1 MRFNLVVLFVILLS
15 FYSCG
20 REEKTVYDFPLEQSL
35 KSDKEVIVNN
45 VLGVTIIAFQTS
57 TNCSRPSHMNI

>member
-1 MRFNLVVLFVILLS
+1 MNNMRFNLVVLFVILLS

-35 KSDKEVIVNN
+35 KSDKEVKLQIKRLN
-45 VLGVTIIAFQTS
+45 
-57 TNCSRPSHMNI
+57 